1 MRACVCVYVPL
12 WLGVLVWLKFAGATN
27 CCCHDNISLVEQT
40 SFGSLKSSRL
50 ARKWKNNTDTSKFLL
65 FLCTT
70 FQFHIFVLQNNSYSH
85 VRLPRDLVLSDRIEQ
100 FQVNCFK
107 HKTNHLTLHL
117 FMLFFC
123 RYVLIYYL
131 ILLHFFY
138 PLRTRCN
145 MF

>member
-1 MRACVCVYVPL
+1 MRVPL
-12 WLGVLVWLKFAGATN
+12 WLGLLVWLKFAGATN
-27 CCCHDNISLVEQT
+27 CCCHDSITLVEHT

-50 ARKWKNNTDTSKFLL
+50 ARKWKNNTDTLKFFL
-65 FLCTT
+65 FLYTT
-70 FQFHIFVLQNNSYSH
+70 FQFHIFVLQNNSDSP
-85 VRLPRDLVLSDRIEQ
+85 VRLPRDLILSDRIEQ

-107 HKTNHLTLHL
+107 HKTNHWTLHL

-123 RYVLIYYL
+123 RYILIYYL
-131 ILLHFFY
+131 FFLHFFY